1 MSPFKSSLARS
12 AKKLLGVYNQSDLSL
27 RGATQKD
34 KRKLPPA
41 TWATANIE
49 VRSTY
54 TYTGPVTLPGAQVLS
69 DAGTPGTIALAEV
82 ICVGAGG
89 IPGPGATNTG
99 GQGGFSVG
107 RFSVPD
113 STGLLVAVGDHGVR
127 GQPGPG
133 LGGTSWTPTVGNG
146 GSGFSNY
153 SVNPGLYGGGGGG
166 GLSGV
171 FVGTATPD
179 VTQGNALIIAGGGGG
194 GAYAAAPVKGGNGGG
209 TTADAGDNGSG
220 TGGDGGGGTQSAGGA
235 GGASQPGVGGTSE
248 DGTAL
253 HGGDSS
259 SVPGSPDIAYGGGG
273 GGAGYWG
280 GGGGGGSTTSS
291 GTNSGGGGGGS
302 GYLNSSSPLYYPH
315 PTIERVNIGM
325 GLPSDFGTGPNPS
338 PQGLGK
344 AHPVIS
350 PYYPSGNVGPNS
362 YGAPAQEPHAGARG
376 AGLVVI
382 RYYGLD

>member
-1 MSPFKSSLARS
+1 MAPFKSSLAKT
-12 AKKLLGVYNQSDLSL
+12 AAKLLKIANQTDLSL
-27 RGATQKD
+27 RGTAHSSRRIK
-34 KRKLPPA
+34 PAA
-41 TWATANIE
+41 TWATSGLTVQAT
-49 VRSTY
+49 V
-54 TYTGPVTLPGAQVLS
+54 TYTGPATLSNS
-69 DAGTPGTIALAEV
+69 DYVVGTNQTSLVEV

-89 IPGPGATNTG
+89 MPGPGGDTTG

-107 RFSVPD
+107 RFTIPNT
-113 STGLLVAVGDHGVR
+113 TGLLVAVGDHGRR
-127 GQPGPG
+127 GTPGPG

-146 GSGFSNY
+146 GSGFADY
-153 SVNPGLYGGGGGG
+153 SPSPGSYGGGGGG

-171 FVGTATPD
+171 FVGTGTPD

-235 GGASQPGVGGTSE
+235 GGAGQPGAGGTSE
-248 DGTAL
+248 DGSAL
-253 HGGDSS
+253 HGGDTSAA
-259 SVPGSPDIAYGGGG
+259 PGSPDTAYGGGG

-280 GGGGGGSTTSS
+280 GGGGGGSNTSS

-302 GYLNSSSPLYYPH
+302 GYLNSSSPLYYPF
-315 PTIERVNIGM
+315 PTIERVNKGM
-325 GLPSDFGTGPNPS
+325 GLGTGNGTGLTPS

-344 AHPVIS
+344 DHPVIS

-362 YGAPAQEPHAGARG
+362 YGAPAQEPHADARG

>member
-1 MSPFKSSLARS
+1 MAPFKSSLAKT
-12 AKKLLGVYNQSDLSL
+12 AAKLLKIANQTDLSL
-27 RGATQKD
+27 RGDAQAS
-34 KRKLPPA
+34 RRIIPPA
-41 TWATANIE
+41 TWATPGIT
-49 VRSTY
+49 VQQTV
-54 TYTGPVTLPGAQVLS
+54 TYTGPATLSGPDYTTDLV
-69 DAGTPGTIALAEV
+69 EV

-89 IPGPGATNTG
+89 MPGPGGDTTG

-107 RFSVPD
+107 RFTIPD
-113 STGLLVAVGDHGVR
+113 TTGLLVAVGDHGRR
-127 GQPGPG
+127 GTPGPG
-133 LGGTSWTPTVGNG
+133 IGGTSWTPTVGNG
-146 GSGFSNY
+146 GSGDAAY
-153 SVNPGLYGGGGGG
+153 SVSPSTYGGGGGG

-171 FVGTATPD
+171 FVGTSTPD

-194 GAYAAAPVKGGNGGG
+194 GGYAAAPVKGGNGGG

-235 GGASQPGVGGTSE
+235 GGASQPGIPGSAE
-248 DGTAL
+248 DGSAL
-253 HGGDSS
+253 HGGDNSAA
-259 SVPGSPDIAYGGGG
+259 PGTPDIAYGGGG

-280 GGGGGGSTTSS
+280 GGGGGGSTSSS

-315 PTIERVNIGM
+315 PTIERLNVGM
-325 GLPSDFGTGPNPS
+325 GLGTGYGTGLTPS

-344 AHPVIS
+344 DHPVIS

-362 YGAPAQEPHAGARG
+362 YGAPAQEPHADSRG

-382 RYYGLD
+382 RYYGLS